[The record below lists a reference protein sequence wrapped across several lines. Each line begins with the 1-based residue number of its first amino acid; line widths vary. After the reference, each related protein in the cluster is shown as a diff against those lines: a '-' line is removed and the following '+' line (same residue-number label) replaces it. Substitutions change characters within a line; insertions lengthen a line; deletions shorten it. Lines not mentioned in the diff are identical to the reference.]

1 MDDDFSALDLL
12 SIGGFRLSS
21 APLPATEHKKKK
33 RFVDKRRKAKGHAK
47 RGFAAFLPLLGGKM
61 RRPAYF
67 RVLEGWPITLSWPT
81 KEFTM
86 PDLSVDLP
94 DRSHNEV
101 SPLHGC

>member
-1 MDDDFSALDLL
+1 MHDDFSALDLL

-21 APLPATEHKKKK
+21 APLQTPSHKKK
-33 RFVDKRRKAKGHAK
+33 RFVGSRRKSNGHVK

-67 RVLEGWPITLSWPT
+67 RVLEGWPIILSWPT

-94 DRSHNEV
+94 DR
-101 SPLHGC
+101 PAQ